1 MFFEMQKYLFSE
13 SLFNRGK
20 KQMLKIFLL
29 WANQTLQ
36 KINSFFFRELNS
48 LVLLLICD
56 SYMSWYTR
64 FVPMVW
70 LHQRFYIGFNIFG

>member
-1 MFFEMQKYLFSE
+1 MQKYLFSE
-13 SLFNRGK
+13 SLFNGGK
-20 KQMLKIFLL
+20 KQMLKNFLL

-56 SYMSWYTR
+56 SYMS
-64 FVPMVW
+64 
-70 LHQRFYIGFNIFG
+70 

>member
-13 SLFNRGK
+13 SLFNTGK

-36 KINSFFFRELNS
+36 KNVTFFRELNS

-56 SYMSWYTR
+56 SYMS
-64 FVPMVW
+64 
-70 LHQRFYIGFNIFG
+70 

>member
-1 MFFEMQKYLFSE
+1 MQKYLFSE

-20 KQMLKIFLL
+20 KQMLKNFLL

-56 SYMSWYTR
+56 SYMS
-64 FVPMVW
+64 
-70 LHQRFYIGFNIFG
+70 

>member
-1 MFFEMQKYLFSE
+1 MQKYLFSE
-13 SLFNRGK
+13 SLFNTGK

-36 KINSFFFRELNS
+36 KNVTFFRELNS

-56 SYMSWYTR
+56 SYMS
-64 FVPMVW
+64 
-70 LHQRFYIGFNIFG
+70 

>member
-20 KQMLKIFLL
+20 KQMLKNFLL

-56 SYMSWYTR
+56 SYMS
-64 FVPMVW
+64 
-70 LHQRFYIGFNIFG
+70 

>member
-20 KQMLKIFLL
+20 KQMLKNFLL
-29 WANQTLQ
+29 WANKTLQ

-56 SYMSWYTR
+56 SYMS
-64 FVPMVW
+64 
-70 LHQRFYIGFNIFG
+70 

>member
-13 SLFNRGK
+13 SLFNGGK
-20 KQMLKIFLL
+20 KQMLKNFLL

-56 SYMSWYTR
+56 SYMS
-64 FVPMVW
+64 
-70 LHQRFYIGFNIFG
+70 